1 MFFGGFKTME
11 NKIDEEI
18 KDFAK
23 TMETLKNVLS
33 FLKDQ
38 PHITDIKS
46 EKEVI
51 DFKQKKKCVNLVKY
65 TKTITDLDWPF
76 STRHQ
81 KTFFFCLKTE
91 NDVNKLNSLGL
102 QGRSY
107 GSASI
112 NIAHWEYSTP
122 TDANYGFHPTLQ
134 ITEQVQLH

>member
-46 EKEVI
+46 EKELI
-51 DFKQKKKCVNLVKY
+51 DFKQKKKMCE
-65 TKTITDLDWPF
+65 
-76 STRHQ
+76 S
-81 KTFFFCLKTE
+81 C
-91 NDVNKLNSLGL
+91 
-102 QGRSY
+102 
-107 GSASI
+107 
-112 NIAHWEYSTP
+112 
-122 TDANYGFHPTLQ
+122 
-134 ITEQVQLH
+134 